1 MSTSVDVEL
10 LLDRLLSASTP
21 SDCISSL
28 EQLQKQCR
36 LQQSNSG
43 QSQGDPKEK
52 RPSQFQAAEEERQR
66 LAIDTILASSA
77 ALNALC
83 SLVAQSTLPSQH
95 DSSSK
100 MEVEGGDVAACELL
114 LEVLPSPPISN
125 NDTINANK
133 KTSSSSGT
141 TTTEQLQTQRQ
152 LKRRTE
158 SIAKTLLHFHE
169 TDNTKNNAMDDR
181 TPSSSLALIPS
192 LLDCLCASS
201 SLQTTSTYARVLS
214 LQILQSFL
222 SASPGALREQLMK
235 APDGINRLVDLL
247 GHGSITGGG
256 ESEESFVPEEVRNE
270 AILFLTSLASSSSV
284 LARLITFSEGYDRA
298 LKIALGS
305 RGSGLSIA
313 MDCLELCLALAHA
326 DEVSRELFL
335 GGGDGRGNLD
345 RLGQLV
351 DLRRGERFRS
361 KEKNLWWENELKQ
374 KEKEFTKADN
384 STENKSEKKSG
395 GGKGSKRGKQR
406 KDDDDL
412 DDILRGAG
420 ATTTSS
426 SAVTSADKPKED
438 APELKAD
445 KSIEVEGPPTP
456 YLTPNETAI
465 VDRVFNLVL
474 VLLYDG
480 EYSKSEVSHKLSLTD
495 GSRSKRRNRAKT
507 IVSHDILSRS
517 IVDCAMYTLPPP
529 GVDYVSAVPSP
540 DLQQKALTTMAVLG
554 SIGDTTDSVHSQEDE
569 ALRMK
574 EVKEETAVQ
583 TQLLFETMPLY
594 LYGRVTAMER
604 LMYLCCTGA
613 YIPKP
618 GGNDDGENS
627 PEAIASN
634 LSINAIST
642 FCSCLP
648 SETASRM
655 VLHALAPPPP
665 EEADETGAPLDLPV
679 VSKIV
684 TTLAENLRFLQTQQQ
699 DDTDLDMAQICRAS
713 IGAAGSAGVLGVFL
727 SKGDGDTNREMLL
740 RLPPPPVFDSEGS
753 EISDATTLIDFILQH
768 VARYE
773 LPSKSE
779 IQPGNARLHASNAFV
794 TVSLLKLLCE
804 WVFEMP
810 KAVSQVLSSPSSVS
824 LGLLIRSKKSSQ
836 DKKDGLMAIPSIA
849 ESVPALSGLLL
860 GLCLEYMVETELAS
874 ATAGENS
881 AWTRETIMS
890 LIQSMGVGKYLTLID
905 EWKTKSLPMPYWPG
919 EKRSTIERRSFS
931 IWYSHSVTLIRRR
944 IVMTLAGSG
953 DDNDS
958 DSETEDD
965 STNTKAARSLKKMI
979 KSQVEQIEE
988 LQAKLEDSLVTIST
1002 QTTQI
1007 NDLKRIS
1014 EIGTSAET
1022 NDVLSEYAEKVS
1034 ELEKEKLELVNESKR
1049 IEKLHE
1055 EAVAAKDNEIDEI
1068 KEGLRQSET
1077 YLTEMRQ
1084 ERDTLSEEVAGLSSA
1099 YNLLETEY
1107 RSGSSGGQS
1116 EMTAGGETPAED
1128 GDRKSSMDQRVKN
1141 LQEENARLS
1150 ADVRAA
1156 NEWMAMAVSR
1166 MNEME
1171 AENESLQS
1179 QGHASN
1185 ADSSGEMDSLRQE
1198 LSRVRQES
1206 EAFKLES
1213 ETALAAKDDEL
1224 ARSQTLVQELEAKI
1238 EEPPETGDN
1247 SLQST
1252 VDKLQEQNASLTA
1265 ERDGLQS
1272 NLNDFQ
1278 QWADTAQS
1286 RIAEIEAELS
1296 KVTEERDGLNGRLQE
1311 MESSAMAAEQ
1321 NSEANET
1328 ESVNLKEQ
1336 VAALTLER
1344 DNLRSQLNESSS
1356 EGEEPK
1362 SMNEE
1367 SQVMIGKLQE
1377 QNASLT
1383 AERDGLQSN
1392 LNDFQQ
1398 WADTAQSRIAEIEAE
1413 LSKVT
1418 HERDAVQASLEEMK
1432 ALPATDSFVIEQSEE
1447 LMRKDEEIN
1456 SLRTQL
1462 EQTQGQLNEG
1472 AEVDAN
1478 VLNELRSDLEDE
1490 RQRIADLLEKDDKSQ
1505 ALLNELNAEKEEL
1518 LSTISKKQT
1527 DIDSNT
1533 SDEVFT
1539 EPLLSEAKRR
1549 IAELEEASKIA
1560 TNEIIAITAER
1571 KELQSQLDDASEKCK
1586 QATKSVDDMKMEVD
1600 NFAARNRALEQDN
1613 KSLEQQFAEA
1623 SDKCKYATE
1632 LEHELKEKDGLLA
1645 TAYSDLEALQKN
1657 VGELNRNSGDVVQQ
1671 WKERAE
1677 QLEETISSLEG
1688 QMELQEQEAAEA
1700 ISQWEARCSTLEADG
1715 KDVVQQW
1722 EERAQALEA
1731 DIVSLEMQLAE
1742 KETEATEAISQW
1754 EARYSSLEDDGRGVI
1769 QQWEE
1774 RAQAL
1779 EADIVSLEM
1788 QLEEKESEATEA
1800 ISQWEARCS
1809 DLDSSLKLKDDENAI
1824 LVENNK
1830 RTEESNDAQV
1840 LRLADLENQR
1850 SSQAAEI
1857 QRLNEQVNERD
1868 ETILSYTEQVK
1879 ELADELVE
1887 TRDQSEQVVQ
1897 QWQERTDQLETNI
1910 TELEETMA
1918 EQQNSATEA
1927 ISQWEERCSALHEQI
1942 QGLELQLNDT
1952 TRFDELETALADS
1965 NQQIDRI
1972 KAELSR
1978 IKSELE
1984 TVLSEKEELQN
1995 RCDEAKELL
2004 AVKEEEV
2011 KVVELLKGEINRLKS
2026 ALTGLES
2033 DKLKLEHEKHDT
2045 DKENNDSKALIFELQ
2060 EEVRNAKEELQSVV
2074 TDQFSAKATEIAT
2087 HALRQ
2092 QMTEIRTQYSVDQE
2106 TLALEKDARAAAE
2119 DEVVRLKS
2127 DLALLAQATE
2137 YDDDA
2142 DVHVR
2147 KVAKKIAAENVLK
2160 ERKEMEELRSAL
2172 DRLKE
2177 ELGSC
2182 RWREREAEEKA
2193 TNARLQMSIL
2203 EQEVSAARAD
2213 ITLMEQALDELE
2225 NGKIELTVS
2234 HEYRIETLENERISV
2249 GNAYEEEINALKA
2262 ELAQTHQEKD
2272 SLAHKLDQSERANTA
2287 LVYSTTH
2294 DGASGEESES
2304 EVVRLQ
2310 LERAQLLAKINELG
2324 TNLERRVSEAVAAHA
2339 ANAETELIME
2349 KQRRNSVETSLTDA
2363 LSKINEMKAQ
2373 MSSSPKAFDEELSS
2387 YKRLLG
2393 RARSENEE
2401 LREDIQLLQSKIDTS
2416 SDSSTSLVADLRDK
2430 LRRTEERLRSVER
2443 EGRFEAAMASE
2454 IANLRAGTQPSSNG
2468 SDKKSLVLRGL
2479 DQNISVDGNG
2489 STAPN
2494 SAYIIEMYDY
2504 VVELKQ
2510 SIEEERQMYK
2520 ELVTEHEDLLALLG
2534 QAGLDGRIYAGE

>member
-125 NDTINANK
+125 SDATNANK
-133 KTSSSSGT
+133 KASSGT

-158 SIAKTLLHFHE
+158 TIAKTLLHFHE

-181 TPSSSLALIPS
+181 TSSSSLALIPS

-201 SLQTTSTYARVLS
+201 SLQTTTTYARVLS

-222 SASPGALREQLMK
+222 SASPGVLREQLMN

-247 GHGSITGGG
+247 GHGSITAAGG
-256 ESEESFVPEEVRNE
+256 ENEESFVPEEVRNE

-361 KEKNLWWENELKQ
+361 KEKNLWWENELKR
-374 KEKEFTKADN
+374 KGRESTKADN
-384 STENKSEKKSG
+384 STENMSEKKSG

-420 ATTTSS
+420 ASTTSS

-438 APELKAD
+438 APELKTD
-445 KSIEVEGPPTP
+445 KSIDDEGPPTP

-480 EYSKSEVSHKLSLTD
+480 EYSKSEVSHTLSLTD

-574 EVKEETAVQ
+574 EVKEETAIQ

-618 GGNDDGENS
+618 GGNDDDDENS

-642 FCSCLP
+642 FRSCLP

-779 IQPGNARLHASNAFV
+779 IQPSNATLHASNAFV

-824 LGLLIRSKKSSQ
+824 LGLLIRSKKSGQ
-836 DKKDGLMAIPSIA
+836 DKKDSLMAIPSIA

-874 ATAGENS
+874 STAGENS

-890 LIQSMGVGKYLTLID
+890 LIQSMGVGKYLALID

-953 DDNDS
+953 DENDS

-1034 ELEKEKLELVNESKR
+1034 ELEKEKLELVNVSKR

-1055 EAVAAKDNEIDEI
+1055 EAVAAKENEIDEI

-1179 QGHASN
+1179 QGHTSN

-1296 KVTEERDGLNGRLQE
+1296 KVTEERDGLDGRLQE
-1311 MESSAMAAEQ
+1311 MESSAKAAEQ
-1321 NSEANET
+1321 NSEANESDSVDLKEQVAALT
-1328 ESVNLKEQ
+1328 LERDNLRSQLNESSSEGEEPKSMNEESQAMIGKLQEQNASLTAERDGLQSNLNDFQQWADTAQSRIAEIEAELSTVTEERDGLNGCLQEMESSAKAAEQNSEANESESVNLKEQ

-1367 SQVMIGKLQE
+1367 SQAMIGKLQE

-1383 AERDGLQSN
+1383 SERDGLQSN

-1456 SLRTQL
+1456 SLRTQI

-1472 AEVDAN
+1472 AE
-1478 VLNELRSDLEDE
+1478 
-1490 RQRIADLLEKDDKSQ
+1490 
-1505 ALLNELNAEKEEL
+1505 
-1518 LSTISKKQT
+1518 
-1527 DIDSNT
+1527 
-1533 SDEVFT
+1533 
-1539 EPLLSEAKRR
+1539 
-1549 IAELEEASKIA
+1549 
-1560 TNEIIAITAER
+1560 
-1571 KELQSQLDDASEKCK
+1571 
-1586 QATKSVDDMKMEVD
+1586 
-1600 NFAARNRALEQDN
+1600 
-1613 KSLEQQFAEA
+1613 
-1623 SDKCKYATE
+1623 
-1632 LEHELKEKDGLLA
+1632 
-1645 TAYSDLEALQKN
+1645 
-1657 VGELNRNSGDVVQQ
+1657 
-1671 WKERAE
+1671 
-1677 QLEETISSLEG
+1677 
-1688 QMELQEQEAAEA
+1688 
-1700 ISQWEARCSTLEADG
+1700 
-1715 KDVVQQW
+1715 
-1722 EERAQALEA
+1722 
-1731 DIVSLEMQLAE
+1731 
-1742 KETEATEAISQW
+1742 
-1754 EARYSSLEDDGRGVI
+1754 
-1769 QQWEE
+1769 
-1774 RAQAL
+1774 
-1779 EADIVSLEM
+1779 
-1788 QLEEKESEATEA
+1788 
-1800 ISQWEARCS
+1800 
-1809 DLDSSLKLKDDENAI
+1809 
-1824 LVENNK
+1824 
-1830 RTEESNDAQV
+1830 
-1840 LRLADLENQR
+1840 
-1850 SSQAAEI
+1850 
-1857 QRLNEQVNERD
+1857 
-1868 ETILSYTEQVK
+1868 
-1879 ELADELVE
+1879 
-1887 TRDQSEQVVQ
+1887 
-1897 QWQERTDQLETNI
+1897 
-1910 TELEETMA
+1910 
-1918 EQQNSATEA
+1918 
-1927 ISQWEERCSALHEQI
+1927 
-1942 QGLELQLNDT
+1942 
-1952 TRFDELETALADS
+1952 
-1965 NQQIDRI
+1965 
-1972 KAELSR
+1972 
-1978 IKSELE
+1978 
-1984 TVLSEKEELQN
+1984 
-1995 RCDEAKELL
+1995 
-2004 AVKEEEV
+2004 
-2011 KVVELLKGEINRLKS
+2011 
-2026 ALTGLES
+2026 
-2033 DKLKLEHEKHDT
+2033 
-2045 DKENNDSKALIFELQ
+2045 
-2060 EEVRNAKEELQSVV
+2060 
-2074 TDQFSAKATEIAT
+2074 
-2087 HALRQ
+2087 
-2092 QMTEIRTQYSVDQE
+2092 
-2106 TLALEKDARAAAE
+2106 
-2119 DEVVRLKS
+2119 
-2127 DLALLAQATE
+2127 
-2137 YDDDA
+2137 
-2142 DVHVR
+2142 
-2147 KVAKKIAAENVLK
+2147 
-2160 ERKEMEELRSAL
+2160 
-2172 DRLKE
+2172 
-2177 ELGSC
+2177 
-2182 RWREREAEEKA
+2182 
-2193 TNARLQMSIL
+2193 
-2203 EQEVSAARAD
+2203 
-2213 ITLMEQALDELE
+2213 
-2225 NGKIELTVS
+2225 
-2234 HEYRIETLENERISV
+2234 
-2249 GNAYEEEINALKA
+2249 
-2262 ELAQTHQEKD
+2262 
-2272 SLAHKLDQSERANTA
+2272 
-2287 LVYSTTH
+2287 
-2294 DGASGEESES
+2294 
-2304 EVVRLQ
+2304 
-2310 LERAQLLAKINELG
+2310 
-2324 TNLERRVSEAVAAHA
+2324 
-2339 ANAETELIME
+2339 
-2349 KQRRNSVETSLTDA
+2349 
-2363 LSKINEMKAQ
+2363 
-2373 MSSSPKAFDEELSS
+2373 
-2387 YKRLLG
+2387 
-2393 RARSENEE
+2393 
-2401 LREDIQLLQSKIDTS
+2401 
-2416 SDSSTSLVADLRDK
+2416 
-2430 LRRTEERLRSVER
+2430 
-2443 EGRFEAAMASE
+2443 
-2454 IANLRAGTQPSSNG
+2454 
-2468 SDKKSLVLRGL
+2468 
-2479 DQNISVDGNG
+2479 
-2489 STAPN
+2489 
-2494 SAYIIEMYDY
+2494 
-2504 VVELKQ
+2504 
-2510 SIEEERQMYK
+2510 
-2520 ELVTEHEDLLALLG
+2520 
-2534 QAGLDGRIYAGE
+2534 